1 MKRERGVFIINGE
14 IYSFE
19 FCLGC
24 LLKFPVAILVFACL
38 LVFGIGNGIV
48 SANAG
53 IPLTRPDL
61 TSVVSVVS
69 GSEHEWKDAE
79 NLIRAMLMGGS
90 GTLVFLMGHGELQS
104 HMERLAECGLSVETP
119 IALIRRGTKPGQEV
133 LTATVGTVTEEV
145 AGRKFE
151 SPAIMIVGD
160 VARFRATSSWFESK
174 PLFGKRVVVTRPLP
188 QATRFADLLADSG
201 AAVFR
206 FPMIE
211 TIPVSSYAALDSA
224 LQALHLYDW
233 VIFSSVNGVK
243 YFFERLRRNGQ
254 DIRTLRSASVAAI
267 GPETAKA
274 VEDHHLRVELI
285 PPLYKAEDLVGAL
298 LTRRPSRV
306 LLPRATGARDILPMR
321 LRQNGVRV
329 DEVSTYQSV
338 RPRGREELL
347 RDMLRDGA
355 VDLLTFT
362 STSTVANFITCFEE
376 EGIEDL
382 IGSVRVGC
390 IGPITAAAAR
400 GYGLTVSI
408 EPEEYTIPAFADAII
423 EYFQERPD
431 MNNSSALEQ

>member
-174 PLFGKRVVVTRPLP
+174 P
-188 QATRFADLLADSG
+188 
-201 AAVFR
+201 
-206 FPMIE
+206 
-211 TIPVSSYAALDSA
+211 
-224 LQALHLYDW
+224 
-233 VIFSSVNGVK
+233 
-243 YFFERLRRNGQ
+243 
-254 DIRTLRSASVAAI
+254 
-267 GPETAKA
+267 
-274 VEDHHLRVELI
+274 
-285 PPLYKAEDLVGAL
+285 
-298 LTRRPSRV
+298 
-306 LLPRATGARDILPMR
+306 
-321 LRQNGVRV
+321 
-329 DEVSTYQSV
+329 
-338 RPRGREELL
+338 
-347 RDMLRDGA
+347 
-355 VDLLTFT
+355 
-362 STSTVANFITCFEE
+362 
-376 EGIEDL
+376 
-382 IGSVRVGC
+382 
-390 IGPITAAAAR
+390 
-400 GYGLTVSI
+400 
-408 EPEEYTIPAFADAII
+408 
-423 EYFQERPD
+423 
-431 MNNSSALEQ
+431 